1 LIFLFCGLVI
11 MPSDLKEFWH
21 RFQSGVEV
29 AVAGTSS
36 DRLLGVRDGFLRFF
50 HDGLER
56 PVPVAVVP
64 QEGERGPLLGLA
76 ASDEEAIRRARARAG
91 KLRDR
96 LQVTYHFYVSSEGGL
111 HSVELDGRVHYF
123 VRTWTTLLGAA
134 GEAWGASGAVELPE
148 KLVDGLA
155 GDHLGPSVPGT
166 RRSGGLIASLTGGL
180 ETRRSSVALSTLH
193 ALSSFFYG
201 RLEPRPMRKR

>member
-1 LIFLFCGLVI
+1 LFCGLAI

-29 AVAGTSS
+29 AVDGTSS

-76 ASDEEAIRRARARAG
+76 TSDEEAIARARARAAR
-91 KLRDR
+91 LRDR
-96 LQVTYHFYVSSEGGL
+96 LQSTYHFYVASEGGL
-111 HSVELDGRVHYF
+111 HSVELDGRLHYF
-123 VRTWTTLLGAA
+123 VRTWTTLLGAV

-148 KLVDGLA
+148 QLVDGLA

-180 ETRRSSVALSTLH
+180 ENRRSSVALSTLH

-201 RLEPRPMRKR
+201 RLEPRAVRKR